1 MPCHQKV
8 LRPHLLHGLLCLALA
23 SLPALARAGD
33 ADNIFACAQAAH
45 DYAGLTLDPH
55 EASYRG
61 RILAFSEANWPAQE
75 VACEVKLGLVYN
87 LRVGARH
94 AVREGYAGDE
104 AWQLAG
110 QLDSATDEAIGL
122 LRARIELLKK
132 ARDDA
137 QAALREPGRELGA
150 IQRSWQRERDRALAA
165 TPVPART
172 PARSE
177 I

>member
-1 MPCHQKV
+1 MKPAS
-8 LRPHLLHGLLCLALA
+8 LRLLQGLLCLAAAGLPTLA
-23 SLPALARAGD
+23 QAGD
-33 ADNIFACAQAAH
+33 AENILACATAAR
-45 DYAGLTLDPH
+45 DFAGLKLDPH

-75 VACEVKLGLVYN
+75 VVCEVKLGLVYN

-110 QLDSATDEAIGL
+110 QLDTATDQAIGL

-137 QAALREPGRELGA
+137 QAALREPGRDLGT
-150 IQRSWQRERDRALAA
+150 IQRSWQSERDRALA
-165 TPVPART
+165 TSPT
-172 PARSE
+172 PARKPAGAS